1 MLVLSRRR
9 GSGKPPVW
17 SEGKAFPSKR
27 CVGAGNCRRQF
38 PGSEGR
44 SPERR
49 EDFPLINMGHM
60 VIIVGITLTFDDKIV

>member
-1 MLVLSRRR
+1 MVLSRRR

-27 CVGAGNCRRQF
+27 CVEAGNCRRQF

-49 EDFPLINMGHM
+49 EDFPLKKMRQTF
-60 VIIVGITLTFDDKIV
+60 IIVGITLTFDDKIV